1 MHPPAM
7 AMQAG
12 DLLYGAGLEVRN
24 VAAVHESPPNLNG
37 TAPCDLVR
45 FLFLYRPEA
54 LSRIHPKPRSFEAA
68 FISG

>member
-1 MHPPAM
+1 MPPPAM

-45 FLFLYRPEA
+45 FLFFTA
-54 LSRIHPKPRSFEAA
+54 PRRFLESIRNRAEF
-68 FISG
+68 